1 MKSKIITSVRLAGSG
16 HEYQKKYRGM
26 SKKVYIAFS
35 FVIAICS
42 LNAQNA
48 ATKTADKLYARYEYV
63 DAAEEY
69 LKLVEKGKSDA
80 YVYKQ
85 LADTYYN
92 MFNTTEASK
101 WYARAV
107 ETDQDAET
115 YYRYA
120 QMLKADGK
128 YEESNKQM
136 QKFAAMAPSDQRA
149 ITFKQNPNYVP
160 KLLDK
165 QKVYDVKSLEIS
177 SDKSDFGAVLY
188 ENQLYFT
195 SARNGARKEYGWNE
209 EPFLDIYKA
218 DYNTDGTITNA
229 GTVSELNSKYHD
241 GPVTIS
247 TDGNTVYF
255 ASDSFRESSFEK
267 DKKNNLKL
275 GRNNL
280 FVSTKDNGKW
290 GKVISL
296 PFNSNDYSTSNPSL
310 SRDGKTLYF
319 SSNMPGSIG
328 GVDIWKVSINADG
341 SFGTPENLG
350 AKINTE
356 GNESFPFIADD
367 NTTLHYSS
375 SGKPGLGGLDVFQ
388 ADLSKGSEAVNVGK
402 PVNTEKDDFAFSFN
416 KAKNLGFF
424 SSNRNGNDDI
434 FSATPL
440 CAVEVLTVVTNAKTS
455 ALLANASV
463 SIVDDKKN
471 VIATQMTNEKGE
483 VTYDVECNKNYTI
496 QASKDGF
503 ESNTFAV
510 TQTKG
515 GPTKIDAALR
525 PIEEIVTETEVVL
538 KDVFF
543 EFDKS
548 NITQEGA
555 FELDKIVQAMKN
567 NDKLVILAKAHTD
580 NRGSDVYNL
589 NLSDRR
595 AKSTRQY
602 VISKGISASRISAKG
617 MGETEPK
624 VDCKEACTEE
634 QHAQNRRSEFLIVK

>member
-1 MKSKIITSVRLAGSG
+1 MA
-16 HEYQKKYRGM
+16 M
-26 SKKVYIAFS
+26 S
-35 FVIAICS
+35 S
-42 LNAQNA
+42 LSAQNA
-48 ATKTADKLYARYEYV
+48 ATKKADKLFNRYEYV
-63 DAAEEY
+63 AAAEEY
-69 LKLVEKGKSDA
+69 LKLVDNGKSDA

-85 LADTYYN
+85 LADTYFN
-92 MFNTTEASK
+92 MFNTTEAAR
-101 WYARAV
+101 WYAKAV

-120 QMLKADGK
+120 QMLKASGK

-136 QKFAAMAPSDQRA
+136 QKFATMAPNDQRA
-149 ITFKQNPNYVP
+149 KTFKENPNYVP

-165 QKVYDVKSLEIS
+165 QKAYDVKSLDIS

-188 ENQLYFT
+188 DNQMYFT
-195 SARNGARKEYGWNE
+195 SARNGSRKDYGWNE
-209 EPFLDIYKA
+209 EPYLDIYKA
-218 DYNTDGTITNA
+218 DYNIDGTITNA
-229 GTVSELNSKYHD
+229 ATVSELNSKYHD
-241 GPVTIS
+241 GPLTIS

-280 FVSTKDNGKW
+280 FVATKQNGKW
-290 GKVISL
+290 GKAISL
-296 PFNSNDYSTSNPSL
+296 PFNSNDYSTSSPSL

-319 SSNMPGSIG
+319 SSDMPGSIG
-328 GVDIWKVSINADG
+328 GGDIWKVGVNPDG
-341 SFGTPENLG
+341 TFGTPENLG
-350 AKINTE
+350 AKVNTE

-367 NTTLHYSS
+367 NSSLFFAS
-375 SGKPGLGGLDVFQ
+375 SGRQGLGGLDVFHIDLNKGAQ
-388 ADLSKGSEAVNVGK
+388 AINIGK

-434 FSATPL
+434 FLATPV
-440 CAVEVLTVVTNAKTS
+440 CGVEVLTIVTNAKTGEI
-455 ALLANASV
+455 LANASV

-471 VIATQMTNEKGE
+471 VIATKTTNEKGE
-483 VTYDVECNKNYTI
+483 VSYDVECEKAYSI

-503 ESNTFAV
+503 ESNVFAV
-510 TQTKG
+510 NKTKG
-515 GPTKIDAALR
+515 GQTKIEAALQ
-525 PIEEIVTETEVVL
+525 PIDVIVTETEIVL
-538 KDVFF
+538 NPIFF
-543 EFDKS
+543 EYNKS
-548 NITQEGA
+548 NITQDGA
-555 FELDKIVQAMKN
+555 FELDKLIQVMKN

-595 AKSTRQY
+595 AKATRQY

-634 QHAQNRRSEFLIVK
+634 QYAQNRRSEFLIVK